1 MMVRTMVDLMLQEE
15 IERLLLVD
23 FELVQQLDHR
33 DVDREIVD
41 WLERKKTKDF
51 LFSSLY
57 HLRTNEKQE
66 KGLV

>member
-1 MMVRTMVDLMLQEE
+1 MVRTMVDLMLQEE

-57 HLRTNEKQE
+57 HLRMNKKQE